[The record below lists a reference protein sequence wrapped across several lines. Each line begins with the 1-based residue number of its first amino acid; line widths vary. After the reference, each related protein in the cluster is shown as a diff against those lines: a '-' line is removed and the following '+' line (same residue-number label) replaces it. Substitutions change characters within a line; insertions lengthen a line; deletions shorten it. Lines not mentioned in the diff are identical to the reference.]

1 MPSPVCCRSTL
12 SVEETTDKPVFVPA
26 LLDEAVQFVLA
37 VQLVMQCAVCITHR
51 AQRPA
56 PRRRSWLCLL
66 FLASGCAAAVAAVFP
81 LVAPL
86 SASAGATP
94 TSASGTVGP
103 LDGGPAIIS
112 PPPVDRL
119 NFEGNT
125 RGRDGDGPV
134 GACMHIHAHERARAR
149 TDTRARARAHAGPPC
164 ARARARARTHVHVQ
178 ASVHTRTH
186 VHVHARH
193 NDGYAA

>member
-37 VQLVMQCAVCITHR
+37 LQLVMQCAVCITHR

-103 LDGGPAIIS
+103 LDGGPAILDTP

-134 GACMHIHAHERARAR
+134 GACMHIHADERARAR
-149 TDTRARARAHAGPPC
+149 TDTRAQARAHASPPRARARAH
-164 ARARARARTHVHVQ
+164 ARTHVHVQ
-178 ASVHTRTH
+178 ASVRARTC
-186 VHVHARH
+186 ACPC
-193 NDGYAA
+193 AT